1 MDWKI
6 FVVEMTKAL
15 SWPVAALCIM
25 LFLRGSISQLLPRI
39 SKLKHKDTEIEFA
52 EVIGALKER
61 AESLGIEGNGIP
73 KGLKIEETR
82 LEKLAVVLPR
92 SSIIQS
98 WGLID
103 REVSDLIIEKKVST
117 EDRSLNTSD
126 VTNVLQSIGL
136 DKKSIKT
143 FLQLRK
149 LMKSVTG
156 PSKFSLEEEQ
166 VDSYIELAIDLT
178 HKIRIAR
185 SNNLL

>member
-1 MDWKI
+1 MDWKNFI
-6 FVVEMTKAL
+6 VEMTKAL
-15 SWPVAALCIM
+15 SWPIAILCII
-25 LFLRGSISQLLPRI
+25 LFLRGYMSQLLPRI

-52 EVIGALKER
+52 EAMGALKER
-61 AESLGIEGNGIP
+61 AENLEIEGNGIAED
-73 KGLKIEETR
+73 LKIEETR
-82 LEKLAVVLPR
+82 LEQLSVILPR

-103 REVSDLIIEKKVST
+103 REVSDLIMEEKIST

-126 VTNVLQSIGL
+126 VTNIVQSIGL

-149 LMKSVTG
+149 IMKSVTG
-156 PSKFSLEEEQ
+156 PSKFSLPDDQ

-178 HKIRIAR
+178 QKIRTAR
-185 SNNLL
+185 SNKA